1 VYSSG
6 ATAFDGVVPV
16 KTKKEVGA
24 MVELGLPKGLVFH
37 DKYVFEVMVLD
48 KFRERLVEEL
58 RSLSQQD
65 IEGLVKDRRKLYDW
79 VVDRVEE
86 MYEELVRQED
96 CVYTVI
102 NVAEVW
108 EENRDWVCLDDS
120 DEFIPFCKRMGYV
133 SGIVYAIE
141 QEMKIR

>member
-1 VYSSG
+1 M
-6 ATAFDGVVPV
+6 A
-16 KTKKEVGA
+16 EVGS
-24 MVELGLPKGLVFH
+24 PKGLVFH
-37 DKYVFEVMVLD
+37 DKYAFEVMVLD

-65 IEGLVKDRRKLYDW
+65 REGLVKDRRKLYDW

-96 CVYTVI
+96 CMYTVVNI
-102 NVAEVW
+102 AEVW
-108 EENRDWVCLDDS
+108 EESRDWICLDNS
-120 DEFIPFCKRMGYV
+120 DRFIAFCEDMGYV
-133 SGIVYAIE
+133 SGMVYVIE